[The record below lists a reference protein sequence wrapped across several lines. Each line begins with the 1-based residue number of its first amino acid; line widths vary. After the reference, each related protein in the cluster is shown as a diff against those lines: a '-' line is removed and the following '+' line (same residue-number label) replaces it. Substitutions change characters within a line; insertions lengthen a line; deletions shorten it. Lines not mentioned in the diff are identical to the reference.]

1 MSHDTCGLWAKPSS
15 CCGSFLAPRTAHP
28 KGPPPH
34 STAARGARG
43 LARARGVCVAWRTPS
58 SAPARR
64 RDCVATACDSSVI
77 PVRFQCDSNAVRA
90 AATLLT
96 PVLGVG
102 SLH

>member
-34 STAARGARG
+34 RAQRERSERASAG
-43 LARARGVCVAWRTPS
+43 ARGVCVAWRTPS

-64 RDCVATACDSSVI
+64 RD
-77 PVRFQCDSNAVRA
+77 
-90 AATLLT
+90 LL
-96 PVLGVG
+96 
-102 SLH
+102 SLSLS